1 MKLVSVLV
9 VSILLFEFS
18 RAYLMSS
25 FNIQVFG
32 DKKMSKKHIPPIL
45 AKILSRYDLTCIQ
58 EIRDSDGDSLGK
70 LVNLINSGRNN
81 QEGYVGLAGERL
93 GRTSSKEQYG
103 VIYLPKKFTLS
114 NLRTYP
120 NHRSEFER
128 PPMQVHVKP
137 KAPGIPNFELLIV
150 HLDPQKVFEE
160 MEALYEVAQEVVTKI
175 NDNLLILGDMNAGCS
190 YLSKSKKKT
199 LKFTQD
205 TSYTWL
211 VNDNLDTTVGK
222 TDCAYDRLIVHGEK
236 LRKTLVRNS
245 VKAYRYPE
253 AMHLDQK
260 TALEVSDHY
269 PVEIEMKSSSGNQP
283 RLGNSN
289 VKGTEEPGNN
299 CEPVGKPQT
308 ASSLPR

>member
-1 MKLVSVLV
+1 MKLASVLF
-9 VSILLFEFS
+9 VSILLFELS
-18 RAYLMSS
+18 RAYLIST

-120 NHRSEFER
+120 NHRSKFER
-128 PPMQVHVKP
+128 PPMQVHIEP
-137 KAPGIPNFELLIV
+137 KAP
-150 HLDPQKVFEE
+150 DPQKVFEE

-199 LKFTQD
+199 LKLTQD

-269 PVEIEMKSSSGNQP
+269 PVEIEMKSSNGNQT
-283 RLGNSN
+283 RVHLLKLC
-289 VKGTEEPGNN
+289 V
-299 CEPVGKPQT
+299 
-308 ASSLPR
+308 SLIITLTCTYPHAN